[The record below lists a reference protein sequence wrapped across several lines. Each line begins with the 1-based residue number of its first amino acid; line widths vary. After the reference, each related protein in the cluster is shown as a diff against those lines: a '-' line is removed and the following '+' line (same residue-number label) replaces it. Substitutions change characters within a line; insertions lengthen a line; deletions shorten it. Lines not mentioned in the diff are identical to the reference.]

1 MIKNIQS
8 LFYVDIILP
17 LAVLCVNVQFEEFEQ
32 IESLK
37 RRTAPTKTN
46 QTF

>member
-17 LAVLCVNVQFEEFEQ
+17 SALLLVKLQFEELE
-32 IESLK
+32 
-37 RRTAPTKTN
+37 
-46 QTF
+46 

>member
-17 LAVLCVNVQFEEFEQ
+17 LAVLCVNVQFEEFE
-32 IESLK
+32 
-37 RRTAPTKTN
+37 
-46 QTF
+46 